1 MIFLLSTP
9 VVVIANKFFIMRPA
23 IIVLIQLAQKT
34 GLNFSHCSQSILW
47 NQIKSGTY
55 HISRITYIWQH
66 LCDIPDTASDYLIH
80 WFLRYPFNIINTYPI
95 SSPIPPPTP
104 KTPPSFTPYLEH
116 CPTWPTGKTRYAP
129 PAATCLK
136 KQLITS
142 RRNPVQKPLLPKISI
157 YQESGTFTINCELG
171 TIKNQPVFAIRFKLE
186 TELGTSR
193 CTPV

>member
-1 MIFLLSTP
+1 M
-9 VVVIANKFFIMRPA
+9 
-23 IIVLIQLAQKT
+23 
-34 GLNFSHCSQSILW
+34 
-47 NQIKSGTY
+47 
-55 HISRITYIWQH
+55 
-66 LCDIPDTASDYLIH
+66 
-80 WFLRYPFNIINTYPI
+80 RYPFNKINTPTSSTLYAPPYPH
-95 SSPIPPPTP
+95 PHHTP

-171 TIKNQPVFAIRFKLE
+171 TIKNRPVPSRRNPVQIGNWIGNKSVHSSLKPLSLYTCIFIAEMQKVAYAADISVLFFSAGANFWAI
-186 TELGTSR
+186 LGHF
-193 CTPV
+193 